1 MYLWRYYWVKILKTP
16 KKPKLKL
23 QIQQKNTSN
32 FCLLNIFLHVLLQV
46 TWVKSLWSVQNPV
59 FGSPSVFNASSTRQ
73 LSIWKTVPPSVS
85 FYHCA
90 VKHLF
95 WIKHSAWV
103 HYQKEISINWKNNN
117 FHWIQGWATFDE
129 DGAMNTGTMV
139 TLGALGTLICL
150 VLIIVIAFFSHR

>member
-1 MYLWRYYWVKILKTP
+1 MKILKTP

-23 QIQQKNTSN
+23 QIQKKH
-32 FCLLNIFLHVLLQV
+32 FKLLFTKYFFTCLLQV